1 MAWKKAPE
9 WLVESFD
16 GLVPDDDPRVERRKM
31 FGYPCAF
38 AKDNMFMGLHE
49 DRLVLRLPDE
59 AREEF
64 REHYGAKIFEPF
76 EGRVMRE
83 YSVVPRKLIE
93 DPAELVP
100 WIRRSVDYAASVV
113 KRKSGKAAKS
123 AKAAKSPKSPRGKK
137 GG

>member
-16 GLVPDDDPRVERRKM
+16 RLVPDDDPRVERRKM

-38 AKDNMFMGLHE
+38 ATGSMFMGLHE
-49 DRLVLRLPDE
+49 DRLVLRLADGP
-59 AREEF
+59 REEF
-64 REHYGAKIFEPF
+64 RERYGAAVFEPF

-83 YSVVPRKLIE
+83 YSIVPRELLD

-100 WIRRSVDYAASVV
+100 WIRRSVDYAASVE
-113 KRKSGKAAKS
+113 
-123 AKAAKSPKSPRGKK
+123 PRGKGGRKKGKKKK

>member
-38 AKDNMFMGLHE
+38 ANDNMFMGLHE

-59 AREEF
+59 PREEF
-64 REHYGAKIFEPF
+64 RERYGAAIFEPF

-83 YSVVPRKLIE
+83 YSVVPRELIE

-113 KRKSGKAAKS
+113 KKRKG
-123 AKAAKSPKSPRGKK
+123 GKK
-137 GG
+137 RGTRGG

>member
-1 MAWKKAPE
+1 MAWKKSPD
-9 WLVESFD
+9 WLIESFD

-38 AKDNMFMGLHE
+38 ASDNMFIGLHE
-49 DRLVLRLPDE
+49 DRLVLRLPEE
-59 AREEF
+59 ARNEF
-64 REHYGAKIFEPF
+64 RERYGATKFEPF
-76 EGRVMRE
+76 EGREMKE

-100 WIRRSVDYAASVV
+100 WIRRSADYAASVP
-113 KRKSGKAAKS
+113 RKKK
-123 AKAAKSPKSPRGKK
+123 KK

>member
-1 MAWKKAPE
+1 MAWKKAPD

-16 GLVPDDDPRVERRKM
+16 GLVPDDDPRVDRRKM

-49 DRLVLRLPDE
+49 DRLVLRLPDD

-64 REHYGAKIFEPF
+64 RERYGAKIFEPF

-83 YSVVPRKLIE
+83 YSVVPRELIE

-100 WIRRSVDYAASVV
+100 WIRRSVDYASSVV
-113 KRKSGKAAKS
+113 KRGKGGKG
-123 AKAAKSPKSPRGKK
+123 KRKKK